1 MAGKQPMDMI
11 TYYRLFGMTRQP
23 QETVDVQTFNTNSK
37 HITVA
42 HNKNVSNEYKKN
54 CPIEQLAK
62 FNFPPHYS
70 RMAKLRV
77 FILHYIFSVFPG
89 RRS

>member
-37 HITVA
+37 HITAA
-42 HNKNVSNEYKKN
+42 HNKNVSNEY
-54 CPIEQLAK
+54 A
-62 FNFPPHYS
+62 
-70 RMAKLRV
+70 
-77 FILHYIFSVFPG
+77 ILFGLYYKTWYYIL
-89 RRS
+89 

>member
-1 MAGKQPMDMI
+1 MDMI

-42 HNKNVSNEYKKN
+42 HNKNVSNEYRKN

-62 FNFPPHYS
+62 FNFIPQLFENGKVKSFYT
-70 RMAKLRV
+70 ALY
-77 FILHYIFSVFPG
+77 LFSFSG
-89 RRS
+89 